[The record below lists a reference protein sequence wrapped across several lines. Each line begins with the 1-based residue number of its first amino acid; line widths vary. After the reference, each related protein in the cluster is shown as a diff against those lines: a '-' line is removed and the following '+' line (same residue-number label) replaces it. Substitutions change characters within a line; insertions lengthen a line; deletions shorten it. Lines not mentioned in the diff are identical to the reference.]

1 MLKNDYLLAKIGA
14 DTAENE
20 SFESGMI
27 PKISV
32 VFFSILRAR
41 TTSLKLDGA
50 SAALPMHRLAEE
62 SAGVDAACIAKEGH
76 FCDFLC

>member
-20 SFESGMI
+20 SFESGMT

-32 VFFSILRAR
+32 VFFSILRA
-41 TTSLKLDGA
+41 
-50 SAALPMHRLAEE
+50 
-62 SAGVDAACIAKEGH
+62 GVG
-76 FCDFLC
+76 